1 MRGPGTFRA
10 DIDGNSSPFAPTF
23 AVPDWSWF
31 DWSGWHGSRDV
42 DGPPGRP
49 TPPDPVTIQFRSF
62 DGSGNNLGDTG
73 LNATGTEVSR
83 IGPAYFADGIS
94 ELIEGPNPRTIS
106 NVVVGEGD
114 ADVANPQGVSAFMYA
129 WGQFIDH
136 DLTLTRS
143 DGVNR
148 IDIEVPDGDPLFGD
162 DAIIPMARAVIDPST
177 GEGTGKAAVPL
188 NFSTAWLDGS
198 IVYGSDAATAASL
211 RTADGHMKT
220 SAGNNLPVVNGM
232 FAAGD
237 PRASENFALTSL
249 HTLFV
254 REHNYWVDQLHKE
267 HPRWTGDQLYNYARA
282 IGSAE
287 IANITYKEFLPN
299 LIGSGVIAPYTGYKP
314 GVDPHLTLEFN
325 IAFRFGHSIVSAE
338 TESLDEN
345 GEVMSGTERPL
356 REIFFAPP
364 SEFLANG
371 GADGQLRHLA
381 ADPSQAM
388 DVRIVEDLRNF
399 LFDPPGAMD
408 LAALNI
414 QRERDFGVGSLNE
427 VRERLGLARYT
438 DIDEITTDEGTRAA
452 LKLAFGNDVDL
463 IDLWTGGLAENSAP
477 GAMVGETF
485 QMLIAMQFQALRD
498 GDRFWFENQGFDGKT
513 LNQIEGTSLA
523 EIILRNTDTQ
533 HIQDDV
539 FVTYTRHT
547 GQTGGVASEDPGA
560 KQLVIGSNGHD
571 TLIGGPQG
579 DYLFAGTG
587 RQTLTGLAGADH
599 FVFDKGATH
608 ATITDFQPGIDKLE
622 FAHAGTTGWHFSDRD
637 FDDSLGVTGMRV
649 LPMEGGTLVLVGD
662 DRIEL
667 PGVQW
672 YELSRND
679 FIFNV

>member
-1 MRGPGTFRA
+1 MRGLSTVFWGTKNDWHEFSPA
-10 DIDGNSSPFAPTF
+10 DFHWFGWRGVTTAPDGWWT
-23 AVPDWSWF
+23 WW
-31 DWSGWHGSRDV
+31 
-42 DGPPGRP
+42 RP
-49 TPPDPVTIQFRSF
+49 APDPITVQFRSF
-62 DGSGNNLGDTG
+62 DGSGNNLADSG

-83 IGPAYFADGIS
+83 IGSASFEDGIS
-94 ELIEGPNPRTIS
+94 ELVDGPNPRTIS

-114 ADVANPQGVSAFMYA
+114 ADVANAQGVSAFMYA

-136 DLTLTRS
+136 DLTLTKS

-148 IDIEVPDGDPLFGD
+148 IDIDVPDGDPLFGD
-162 DAIIPMARAVIDPST
+162 GAIIPMTRAVIDPTT
-177 GEGTGKAAVPL
+177 GPGTGRAATPL

-198 IVYGSDAATAASL
+198 MVYGSNPATAASL

-220 SAGNNLPVVNGM
+220 SAGGNLPVVNGM

-237 PRASENFALTSL
+237 PRAAENFALTAL

-254 REHNYWVDQLHKE
+254 REHNYWVDKLHRE
-267 HPRWTGDQLYNYARA
+267 HPTWTGDQLYDYARA
-282 IGSAE
+282 IVTAE
-287 IANITYKEFLPN
+287 IVNITYKEFLPN
-299 LIGSGVIAPYTGYKP
+299 LIGNGAIKSYSGYKS

-356 REIFFAPP
+356 RDIFFAPP
-364 SEFLANG
+364 SEFIANG

-388 DVRIVEDLRNF
+388 DIRIVEDLRNF

-414 QRERDFGVGSLNE
+414 QRERDFGVGSLND
-427 VRERLGLARYT
+427 VREQLGLARYT
-438 DIDEITTDEGTRAA
+438 DIDQITNDEGTRAA
-452 LKLAFGNDVDL
+452 LKEAFGNDVDL

-485 QMLIAMQFQALRD
+485 QKLIAMQFEALRD

-513 LNQIEGTSLA
+513 LSSIKETTLA
-523 EIILRNTDTQ
+523 DIIRRNTDTE

-547 GQTGGVASEDPGA
+547 GAAGGVASEEPDAP
-560 KQLVIGSNGHD
+560 QIVIGWNGQD
-571 TLIGGPQG
+571 TLTGGPQG
-579 DYLFAGTG
+579 DYLFAGSG
-587 RQTLTGLAGADH
+587 KQTLTGLAGADH
-599 FVFDKGATH
+599 FVFEKGETTLATV
-608 ATITDFQPGIDKLE
+608 TDFQPGVDKLE
-622 FAHAGTTGWHFSDRD
+622 FNGANGGVGWHL
-637 FDDSLGVTGMRV
+637 FDALPWHPPGFIGHGVFAVPTAN
-649 LPMEGGTLVLVGD
+649 GTLVLAQG

-667 PGVQW
+667 TGVNW
-672 YELSRND
+672 YELQKSD